1 MVAKIRA
8 VPTDQ
13 ETETDRADA
22 LHPEA
27 MFQPGRAIRT
37 VCLWAVILLVLS
49 GCGREDGFDLER
61 TLKARPAEDQM
72 VFDYVGVTQDVRPSI
87 ERQLAAIRDQ
97 YKIEILIVIL
107 PSLGDRHS
115 VTDAAVQ
122 LFSNWGIGK
131 QLQGR
136 GVLMLLVDDVK
147 TVKLEVGFELED
159 VFTDLFTGYIQDVQ
173 LQPYFTSGKLDIGL
187 IAMMEEIE
195 ARSQIKYQ
203 GRYSRASVAALD
215 ARYLSQGAGARHVL
229 EEQERPAPTAG
240 VINSS
245 YPAGS
250 TPEQA
255 WQTMIRHWH
264 DKVRDPDLGVYT
276 AITRLTYR
284 DYIHLPDARFDQ
296 DYRRYARKSYEV
308 RQSGD
313 YAVIYFGR
321 EKGWENSPFFFC
333 RCGEGWMFD
342 IVHQRRFVRMGT
354 APHWG
359 IEFSEHP
366 FMGLLMDAFHFNGQD
381 IPLAGDDLYT
391 IEKDAW
397 WAEQVVYYEALHQ
410 SDENDADV
418 SMALG
423 RLYTLVS
430 MSRKAIPLLKAVQQR
445 SPQDARPYKYLA
457 IAWVNAYYQY
467 DKALNELDTYIALAP
482 QDPFGHRFRG
492 YLHYRQKQYGKAVAD
507 LEAALQLNPEDGYAH
522 FYLTYAYAGLYQEA
536 SRLDPRRS
544 GYKERFGLHRERTR
558 SFTDRHPLRVAWLNR
573 SYPDGSRQGGD

>member
-1 MVAKIRA
+1 MVPAIPTAPARTVAEISHADASQHKVVRPARCGLRPLWLLA
-8 VPTDQ
+8 VMLLLFPGC
-13 ETETDRADA
+13 DRA
-22 LHPEA
+22 
-27 MFQPGRAIRT
+27 G
-37 VCLWAVILLVLS
+37 
-49 GCGREDGFDLER
+49 GFDLDR
-61 TLKARPAEDQM
+61 TLKARPAEDHM
-72 VFDYVGVTQDVRPSI
+72 LFDYVGVTQDVRPSV
-87 ERQLAAIRDQ
+87 ERHLTAIRDR

-107 PSLGDRHS
+107 PSLGGRHS
-115 VTDAAVQ
+115 VTDTAVQ

-136 GVLMLLVDDVK
+136 GLLMLLVDDVK
-147 TVKLEVGFELED
+147 TVKLEVGYELED

-173 LQPYFTSGKLDIGL
+173 LQPYFASGKLDIGL

-203 GRYSRASVAALD
+203 GRYSRASVAVLD
-215 ARYLSQGAGARHVL
+215 ARYLSQGGGARHVL
-229 EEQERPAPTAG
+229 EEQEGPGPSAG
-240 VINSS
+240 VINVS

-250 TPEQA
+250 TPEEA

-308 RQSGD
+308 RQSDD

-321 EKGWENSPFFFC
+321 EKGWENSPFFLC
-333 RCGEGWMFD
+333 RCGEGWKFD
-342 IVHQRRFVRMGT
+342 IVHQRRFVRMGS
-354 APHWG
+354 APDWG

-366 FMGLLMDAFHFNGQD
+366 YMGLLMDAFHFTGQD
-381 IPLAGDDLYT
+381 IPLTGDDLYT

-410 SDENDADV
+410 SDGNDVDV

-445 SPQDARPYKYLA
+445 SPQDPRPYKYLA

-467 DKALNELDTYIALAP
+467 DKALKELDTYIALVP

-492 YLHYRQKQYGKAVAD
+492 YLHYRRKQYDKAVAD
-507 LEAALQLNPEDGYAH
+507 LEAALQLNPEDAYAH
-522 FYLTYAYAGLYQEA
+522 FYLTYAYAGLYQA
-536 SRLDPRRS
+536 AARLDPRRS
-544 GYKERFGLHRERTR
+544 GYKERFRYHRERTR
-558 SFTDRHPLRVAWLNR
+558 SFEDRHPLRVAWLNR